1 MVRGPG
7 LGDQRCNAV
16 HLFDHSDGCGALAVL
31 CQPTK
36 PISRCLGNYEPYIS
50 LCLLNYDAL
59 HLTNFVGGA
68 PVCTELDNEE
78 LCSQS
83 HSVGNYCSQSYCVAA
98 IEIKQIADVVF
109 VHNHIEVGNTW
120 SALILEAAEPRAQ
133 PNIF

>member
-1 MVRGPG
+1 MWCPR
-7 LGDQRCNAV
+7 
-16 HLFDHSDGCGALAVL
+16 GALPSN
-31 CQPTK
+31 QTY
-36 PISRCLGNYEPYIS
+36 ISRCLGNYEPYIS

-83 HSVGNYCSQSYCVAA
+83 HSVGNHIVHSHIASAA
-98 IEIKQIADVVF
+98 LEIKQIADVVF

-133 PNIF
+133 PNIFLMKRDVDCIYVT